1 MRRSV
6 GLVVGEAMAS
16 PGEMSGECVLKYA
29 TVGRRG
35 VSRDDKRCVRSFVGK
50 HE

>member
-1 MRRSV
+1 MMRGA
-6 GLVVGEAMAS
+6 GLVVDDAMAS
-16 PGEMSGECVLKYA
+16 SGDMSGECVLKYA

-35 VSRDDKRCVRSFVGK
+35 VSREVKRCGRSFVGK